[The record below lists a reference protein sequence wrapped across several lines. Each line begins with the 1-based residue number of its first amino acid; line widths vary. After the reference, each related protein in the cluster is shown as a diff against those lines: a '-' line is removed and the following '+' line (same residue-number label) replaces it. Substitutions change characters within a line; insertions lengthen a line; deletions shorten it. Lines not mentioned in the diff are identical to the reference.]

1 MRKQIL
7 TFLVVLLT
15 TTFSFSQNARKLPNI
30 EVKTLKGDAF
40 NISELNNDG
49 SPIVISFWA
58 TWCKP
63 CKKELNNISEV
74 YEDWQDETNV
84 KLIAISIDDS
94 RNTSK
99 LKPFIN
105 SKGWEYEIYNDPN
118 SDFKRAL
125 GVNSIPHTFLF
136 NKKMEIVWENIG
148 YTDGHEYDLYE
159 KVKELKK

>member
-1 MRKQIL
+1 MKTL
-7 TFLVVLLT
+7 TLIFSLLLLSNL
-15 TTFSFSQNARKLPNI
+15 SFSQQRIPSVNI
-30 EVKTLKGDAF
+30 KTLDGKTINTSSF
-40 NISELNNDG
+40 SNDG
-49 SPIVISFWA
+49 DPVIISFWA
-58 TWCKP
+58 LWCKN
-63 CKKELNNISEV
+63 CIKELEAIFEI

-136 NKKMEIVWENIG
+136 NNKMEIVWENIG